1 MFQPTVNQIES
12 AYQFQPQKLGQ
23 KVEQDKKQN
32 GGLPK
37 DLRQLMAFNDIAEGR
52 QNMGIQQA
60 LQAPTNMPTVA
71 QSIQERARQA
81 LQARMMQQIQAQQRK
96 DGQPNMVPPG
106 VPQPPMQAQG
116 LDSLASNVGE
126 EYAEGG
132 IIGHT
137 QHFQSKGSV
146 QDPEVKKE
154 EEATSQGGDI
164 LRAIADA
171 ISGGLKKT
179 ADYGQLK
186 EAREAAVPGFLE
198 ALTPT
203 QRADRLKQAAL
214 LRTQMGQVVDTGEV
228 KTPYPAAG
236 KPTYDRPVGEEDF
249 AREQAMQLR
258 KTPGIQAAMAAQ
270 PAAPRPPTATTTLN
284 KPPRPPGGLT
294 DLVAPKPEP
303 DTEAMQ
309 IEKKVM
315 RRDADAEAAKLAQQY
330 EKEVGKKDTS
340 QYDRLI
346 AELESRKKSLEGP
359 QDATGRLREYL
370 AQFGSGRS
378 WQEEGSKAAGR
389 QNALQKERAQEQ
401 FDLTKQAIEIAGKKN
416 DAEFDYKKGI
426 FDLKSGEKK
435 RVYDQAYDAA
445 KAVNKTEAEAK
456 KWAEEQVLRR
466 QEMANRMATASINH
480 DNLMNRA
487 KALMA
492 ADPTKKMTLEEAM
505 QRASLA
511 ADAGKLSIAET
522 RAGSAADATRAKIA
536 EKYAWI
542 DMLPANDPTKKM
554 MTAERD
560 KALARVGSGAGLP
573 ALSSSTSIPP
583 GVTVTQTSK

>member
-1 MFQPTVNQIES
+1 MSNPTVNQIAS
-12 AYQFQPQKLGQ
+12 AYKFQPDKLGQ

-37 DLRQLMAFNDIAEGR
+37 DLRQLMAFNDIATGR

-60 LQAPTNMPTVA
+60 LQTPTNMPTVA
-71 QSIQERARQA
+71 QDIQERARQA

-96 DGQPNMVPPG
+96 DGQPNVVPPG

-116 LDSLASNVGE
+116 LDALASNVGE

-132 IIGHT
+132 IIGFDGKT
-137 QHFQSKGSV
+137 GSSV
-146 QDPEVKKE
+146 KDPNAKE

-203 QRADRLKQAAL
+203 QRAERLKQAAL

-303 DTEAMQ
+303 DTEAML
-309 IEKKVM
+309 IEKQVM
-315 RRDADAEAAKLAQQY
+315 RRNADVEAAKLAQQY

-389 QNALQKERAQEQ
+389 QNTLQKERAQEQ

-456 KWAEEQVLRR
+456 KWAEEQVLRK

-554 MTAERD
+554 MTIERD

-573 ALSSSTSIPP
+573 NAVPSA
-583 GVTVTQTSK
+583 SKGQVQFLGYE

>member
-1 MFQPTVNQIES
+1 MSNPTVNQIAS
-12 AYQFQPQKLGQ
+12 AYKLQPDKLGQ

-60 LQAPTNMPTVA
+60 LQTPTNMPTVA
-71 QSIQERARQA
+71 QSIQDRARQA
-81 LQARMMQQIQAQQRK
+81 LQARMMQQIQEQQRK
-96 DGQPNMVPPG
+96 DGQPNVVPPG
-106 VPQPPMQAQG
+106 VPKPPMQAQG
-116 LDSLASNVGE
+116 LDALTSNVGE

-137 QHFQSKGSV
+137 QHFAEKGAV
-146 QDPEVKKE
+146 KDPNAKE
-154 EEATSQGGDI
+154 EEESTSMGGDL
-164 LRAIADA
+164 LRAIANA
-171 ISGGLKKT
+171 ISGGVQKT
-179 ADYGQLK
+179 ADYGKLK
-186 EAREAAVPGFLE
+186 SQREEAVPGFFE
-198 ALTPT
+198 SLTPT
-203 QRADRLKQAAL
+203 QRAERQKQAAL
-214 LRTQMGQVVDTGEV
+214 LSQQMGQVADTGEA

-236 KPTYDRPVGEEDF
+236 KPTYNRPVGEEDF

-258 KTPGIQAAMAAQ
+258 QTPGIQAAMAAQ
-270 PAAPRPPTATTTLN
+270 PAAPRPTAPRPTSAQA
-284 KPPRPPGGLT
+284 PRPPGGLPN
-294 DLVAPKPEP
+294 LVAPKVEP

-315 RRDADAEAAKLAQQY
+315 RRDADAEALKLAQQY

-346 AELESRKKSLEGP
+346 AELENRKKALEGP

-378 WQEEGSKAAGR
+378 WQEEGSKAAGK
-389 QNALQKERAQEQ
+389 QKALQKERAQEQ
-401 FDLTKQAIEIAGKKN
+401 FDLTKQSIEIAGKKN
-416 DAEFDYKKGI
+416 DAEFDYKKGM

-573 ALSSSTSIPP
+573 NAVPSA
-583 GVTVTQTSK
+583 SKGQVQFLGYE

>member
-1 MFQPTVNQIES
+1 MSQPTVNQIAS

-60 LQAPTNMPTVA
+60 LQAPANMPTVA
-71 QSIQERARQA
+71 QGIQERARQA

-106 VPQPPMQAQG
+106 VPRPPEQAQG
-116 LDSLASNVGE
+116 IDSLETNVGTQ
-126 EYAEGG
+126 YAAEGG

-137 QHFQSKGSV
+137 QHFDGQSSSFV
-146 QDPEVKKE
+146 QDIASLKDKLVGAFTETDEEKAARVLQQKLQQEGAPIGYFTKGADEYKEKSALRDFVIANPNLVKSKE
-154 EEATSQGGDI
+154 FQEDPMGFMQRATAVSKEKPQVYTPSP
-164 LRAIADA
+164 AADA
-171 ISGGLKKT
+171 AETSKLM
-179 ADYGQLK
+179 
-186 EAREAAVPGFLE
+186 RM
-198 ALTPT
+198 TP
-203 QRADRLKQAAL
+203 
-214 LRTQMGQVVDTGEV
+214 MGQDQRTAA
-228 KTPYPAAG
+228 TPP
-236 KPTYDRPVGEEDF
+236 
-249 AREQAMQLR
+249 
-258 KTPGIQAAMAAQ
+258 
-270 PAAPRPPTATTTLN
+270 PAAPPRPPATNTTAT
-284 KPPRPPGGLT
+284 KPPRPPSGLT
-294 DLVAPKPEP
+294 DLVAPKPEV

-315 RRDADAEAAKLAQQY
+315 RRDADVEAAKLAQQY

-416 DAEFDYKKGI
+416 DAEFDYKKGM

-456 KWAEEQVLRR
+456 KWAEEQVLRK
-466 QEMANRMATASINH
+466 QEMANRMATASVNH

-492 ADPTKKMTLEEAM
+492 ADKTLTLEQAM

-511 ADAGKLSIAET
+511 ADAGKLSIADT
-522 RAGSAADATRAKIA
+522 RASSAADATRAKIA

-554 MTAERD
+554 MAAERD
-560 KALARVGSGAGLP
+560 KRLAAVGSGAGLP
-573 ALSSSTSIPP
+573 NAVPSA
-583 GVTVTQTSK
+583 SKGQVQFLGYE